1 MELLFVRHGE
11 NLANLT
17 KEFSYKK
24 VDYDLTEKGFLQA
37 EQTAISLQ
45 NTKIDKI
52 ISSPLKRAIQT
63 AERISDIAGVK
74 IEINE
79 QLREINVGIL
89 ENTKPSKEN
98 WKIYENVIS
107 DWNTGNLDSRFPGGE
122 SGKELRARF
131 KKAIESL
138 LEDKFDRVIV
148 VGHAGIFINGI
159 IDICELQ
166 KPMEFYSKDYHNCSI
181 SKIEVEKIGVDTK
194 FTLTA
199 WGEVGHLTGKAAEF
213 ESWR

>member
-89 ENTKPSKEN
+89 EDTKPSKQN

-199 WGEVGHLTGKAAEF
+199 WGDIRHLTGEAAEF

>member
-199 WGEVGHLTGKAAEF
+199 WGDIRHLTGEAAEF

>member
-89 ENTKPSKEN
+89 EDTKPSKQN